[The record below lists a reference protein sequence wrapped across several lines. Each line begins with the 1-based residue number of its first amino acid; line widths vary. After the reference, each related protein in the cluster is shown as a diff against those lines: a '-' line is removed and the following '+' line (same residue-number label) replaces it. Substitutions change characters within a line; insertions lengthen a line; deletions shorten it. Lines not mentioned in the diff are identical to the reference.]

1 MMSRK
6 TSSVAEKL
14 ILNMVVSVI
23 SVVTAFI
30 GVVPYK
36 IIPLL
41 PQPAVLVIIS
51 TTTLFGPLV
60 TIHVTTVTPSAVWYT
75 TYLDNKYHKYSPHAH
90 ALPYPN
96 LSLPALPA
104 KSLHVYTDH

>member
-14 ILNMVVSVI
+14 ILNMVASVI
-23 SVVTAFI
+23 SVVTAYI

-41 PQPAVLVIIS
+41 PQLAVLVIIS

-60 TIHVTTVTPSAVWYT
+60 TIRVPTVTPSAVWY
-75 TYLDNKYHKYSPHAH
+75 S
-90 ALPYPN
+90 
-96 LSLPALPA
+96 
-104 KSLHVYTDH
+104 